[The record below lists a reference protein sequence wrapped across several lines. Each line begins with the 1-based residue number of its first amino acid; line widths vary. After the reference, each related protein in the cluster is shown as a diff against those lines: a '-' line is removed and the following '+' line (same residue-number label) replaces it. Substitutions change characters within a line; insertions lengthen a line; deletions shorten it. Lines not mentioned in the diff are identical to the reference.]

1 MTEKTLVTQ
10 PPSGWLRLALRLP
23 LVLYR
28 LRLGW
33 LLGERFLRLYHVG
46 RKTGQVRETVVE
58 VVHHDQLGNIYYIV
72 SGWGYKA
79 QWYQNLM
86 AMPDVVIQVSSRRW
100 GVTAETLPPE
110 LGADILIKYR
120 TQHPRAAGELSR
132 VMGINIAR
140 TSPTGLI
147 DIVHE
152 SLPVIAL
159 RPR

>member
-10 PPSGWLRLALRLP
+10 PPSGWLRFALRLP

-33 LLGERFLRLYHVG
+33 LLGGRFLRLYHVG
-46 RKTGQVRETVVE
+46 RKSGQVRQTVVE
-58 VVHHDQLGNIYYIV
+58 VVHHEQTGDTYYIV

-86 AMPDVVIQVSSRRW
+86 VMPDVVIQVGSRRMAIR
-100 GVTAETLPPE
+100 AETLPPE
-110 LGADILIKYR
+110 RGADILIKYR
-120 TQHPRAAGELSR
+120 TQHPMAAAELSR
-132 VMGINIAR
+132 IMGIDMAR
-140 TSPTGLI
+140 TSPTSLI
-147 DIVHE
+147 DIVRE
-152 SLPVIAL
+152 SLPVLAL